1 MGDVNEDDEGE
12 IFDEKKWG
20 DEKKE
25 EEEEDED
32 EEPKVRGVSLLIRS
46 FSSCLVSRV

>member
-20 DEKKE
+20 DEKKDE
-25 EEEEDED
+25 EEEEEE
-32 EEPKVRGVSLLIRS
+32 EEPQVRDGFLLIRS
-46 FSSCLVSRV
+46 FSS